1 MRKQLHVF
9 QRKVITY
16 QEILQRFRIAHKI
29 FWSLTI
35 TQGETMIKLFSMN
48 TVAFDNKIFVEQEY
62 HLTILESFT
71 GLNY

>member
-16 QEILQRFRIAHKI
+16 REILQHFRIAHEI

-35 TQGETMIKLFSMN
+35 TRGETMIKLFTMN
-48 TVAFDNKIFVEQEY
+48 TIASDDKIFVEEY
-62 HLTILESFT
+62 HLTILE
-71 GLNY
+71 Y